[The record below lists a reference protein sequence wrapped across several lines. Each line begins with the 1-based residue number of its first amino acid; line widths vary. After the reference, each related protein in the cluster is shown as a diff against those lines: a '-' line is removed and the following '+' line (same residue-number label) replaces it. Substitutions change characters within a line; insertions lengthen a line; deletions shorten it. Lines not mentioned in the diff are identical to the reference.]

1 MRDGDD
7 ERAASA
13 VGTSTSDAREERGR
27 PGGLS
32 MEVSREP
39 GRVTFGGA
47 GGSRVVD
54 FVAAWDAISPRLAA
68 SGREEVNEEML
79 LSALTLAIPRLQ
91 QIPRDGERRKP
102 AHERAVDVTLT
113 LADLGMDAECI
124 LSLIHI

>member
-32 MEVSREP
+32 VEVSREP

-79 LSALTLAIPRLQ
+79 LSR
-91 QIPRDGERRKP
+91 
-102 AHERAVDVTLT
+102 
-113 LADLGMDAECI
+113 
-124 LSLIHI
+124 